1 MKVSNV
7 TTLDEDPLSIKV
19 RKECTMTCLCLN
31 RPVIHIEYCED
42 GQDMFIGKIEDEYDF
57 CNFNFNILNESGDKR
72 FRIYASCCQCGI

>member
-42 GQDMFIGKIEDEYDF
+42 G
-57 CNFNFNILNESGDKR
+57 
-72 FRIYASCCQCGI
+72 